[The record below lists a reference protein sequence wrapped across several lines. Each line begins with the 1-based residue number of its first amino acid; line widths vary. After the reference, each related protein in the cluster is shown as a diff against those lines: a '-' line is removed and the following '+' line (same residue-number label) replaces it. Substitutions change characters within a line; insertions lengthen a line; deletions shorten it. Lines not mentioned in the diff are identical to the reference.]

1 MFQRMMKGAAEM
13 SRQYEKVKACYEYC
27 RTVTDFQPR
36 VGLILGSGLGNY
48 ARNMK
53 VECEIPYGDIP
64 DFPVSTVAGH
74 DGRFLFGF
82 IVDVPAVVM
91 KGRVHFYEG
100 YTPQEVVLPIRVMK
114 LLGIEVL
121 FLTNA
126 SGGINRNFQVGD
138 FMMITDQ
145 ISNFV
150 PSPLIGEN
158 VSELGLR
165 FTDMT
170 NIYDLELQELI
181 RKTSA
186 EEGIPIQEG
195 VYVQTSGPNY
205 ESPAEIRMFAAL
217 GADAVGMSTAG
228 EALAARHADIR
239 VCGISC
245 VSNMAS
251 GISKEKLKHEDVQIA
266 ADKRAKDF
274 ERLVTQIIRK
284 L

>member
-1 MFQRMMKGAAEM
+1 MMKGAAEM

>member
-82 IVDVPAVVM
+82 IGDVPAVVM

-114 LLGIEVL
+114 LMGIEVL

-165 FTDMT
+165 FPDMS
-170 NIYDLELQELI
+170 NIYDPELQELI
-181 RKTSA
+181 RKTSK
-186 EEGIPIQEG
+186 EEGIPIREG
-195 VYVQTSGPNY
+195 VYVQTTGPNY
-205 ESPAEIRMFAAL
+205 ES
-217 GADAVGMSTAG
+217 AG
-228 EALAARHADIR
+228 RDPH
-239 VCGISC
+239 VCGVGRGC
-245 VSNMAS
+245 
-251 GISKEKLKHEDVQIA
+251 GGHEHGRRGAGGTARGHPGVRHFLRIQYG
-266 ADKRAKDF
+266 
-274 ERLVTQIIRK
+274 ERDL
-284 L
+284 

>member
-1 MFQRMMKGAAEM
+1 M
-13 SRQYEKVKACYEYC
+13 SKEYEKVKACYEYC
-27 RTVTDFQPR
+27 RKVTDFQPR

-64 DFPVSTVAGH
+64 GFPVSTVVGH
-74 DGRFLFGF
+74 EGKFLFGY
-82 IVDVPAVVM
+82 IGDVPAVLM
-91 KGRVHFYEG
+91 KGRVHYYEG
-100 YTPQEVVLPIRVMK
+100 YTPQEVVLPVRVMK

-126 SGGINRNFQVGD
+126 SGGINQNFHVGD
-138 FMMITDQ
+138 FMVIKDQ

-158 VSELGLR
+158 VSELGER
-165 FTDMT
+165 FTDMSY
-170 NIYDLELQELI
+170 IYDRELQEII
-181 RKTSA
+181 RKTA
-186 EEGIPIQEG
+186 EEEKIPVQEG

-205 ESPAEIRMFAAL
+205 ESPAEIRMFASL
-217 GADAVGMSTAG
+217 GADAVGMSTTG
-228 EALAARHADIR
+228 EALAARHAGIR

-245 VSNMAS
+245 ISNMAS
-251 GISKEKLKHEDVQIA
+251 GISKEKLSHKDVQET
-266 ADKRAKDF
+266 ADRRAKDF

-284 L
+284 LL